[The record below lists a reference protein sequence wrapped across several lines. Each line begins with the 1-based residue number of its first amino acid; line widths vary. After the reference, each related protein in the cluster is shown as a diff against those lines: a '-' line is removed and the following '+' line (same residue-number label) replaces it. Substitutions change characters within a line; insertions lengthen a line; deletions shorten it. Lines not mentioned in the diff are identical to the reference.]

1 MTRFLPALATRA
13 TSIGALG
20 LALTWTALTFGAALT
35 PAPAMAQNPANAYYR
50 AELAQPAT
58 SPRAIAGALVWAC
71 QGTSCTADKGTSRPL
86 RICRELNRKHGTIAS
101 FATKGEA
108 LPAEELARCNA

>member
-1 MTRFLPALATRA
+1 MTRSLPRLG
-13 TSIGALG
+13 SIGALG
-20 LALTWTALTFGAALT
+20 LALTWTALSFGAALT
-35 PAPAMAQNPANAYYR
+35 PAPATAQNPAKAHYR
-50 AELAQPAT
+50 AELAQPA
-58 SPRAIAGALVWAC
+58 SAPRAIAGNLVWAC

-101 FATKGEA
+101 FTTKGEA